1 MDKDFFIGMKVSLDN
16 EFGVVIKSES
26 DNQNIHGV
34 IRWDTPNENDLEDW
48 RGLFGTFIS
57 SGGEIINSDY
67 TFKFITDE
75 GNLKN
80 N

>member
-1 MDKDFFIGMKVSLDN
+1 MDEDFFIGMKVSLDN
-16 EFGVVIKSES
+16 EFGIVIKSES
-26 DNQNIHGV
+26 DNLNIYGV
-34 IRWDTPNENDLEDW
+34 IRWDTPIENDFEDW

-57 SGGEIINSDY
+57 LGGKPINNDY